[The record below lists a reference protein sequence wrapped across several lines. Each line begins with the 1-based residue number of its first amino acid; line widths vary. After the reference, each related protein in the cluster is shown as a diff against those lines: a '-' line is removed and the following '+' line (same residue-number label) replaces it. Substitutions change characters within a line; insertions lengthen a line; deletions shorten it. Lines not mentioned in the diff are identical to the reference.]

1 MFRLR
6 LSLAA
11 LAGVLAYASP
21 AAAQNVIDD
30 WQSVKVPPAPT
41 LKPVTVDP
49 KTTALLV
56 IDLTNQFCGPRY
68 TQCPG
73 MIPTVKKLVSEAR
86 AKGVM
91 VIYTSIPQVAKT
103 EVVKELAPA
112 ENEPFVQ
119 SFLDKFVN
127 SDLEKTL
134 KDKSI
139 TTIIMVGLAANGAVL
154 YTVSAAV
161 QKGFG
166 IVVPV
171 DAITAINPYAEQFS
185 LWQLGNA
192 PIISTKITLTKSD
205 MIKF

>member
-56 IDLTNQFCGPRY
+56 VDLTNQFCGPRY

-73 MIPTVKKLVSEAR
+73 MIPTVKKLVTEAR

>member
-21 AAAQNVIDD
+21 AAAQNVIND

>member
-1 MFRLR
+1 
-6 LSLAA
+6 
-11 LAGVLAYASP
+11 
-21 AAAQNVIDD
+21 
-30 WQSVKVPPAPT
+30 
-41 LKPVTVDP
+41 
-49 KTTALLV
+49 
-56 IDLTNQFCGPRY
+56 
-68 TQCPG
+68 

>member
-68 TQCPG
+68 THVPG
-73 MIPTVKKLVSEAR
+73 
-86 AKGVM
+86 
-91 VIYTSIPQVAKT
+91 
-103 EVVKELAPA
+103 
-112 ENEPFVQ
+112 
-119 SFLDKFVN
+119 
-127 SDLEKTL
+127 
-134 KDKSI
+134 
-139 TTIIMVGLAANGAVL
+139 
-154 YTVSAAV
+154 
-161 QKGFG
+161 
-166 IVVPV
+166 
-171 DAITAINPYAEQFS
+171 
-185 LWQLGNA
+185 
-192 PIISTKITLTKSD
+192 
-205 MIKF
+205 

>member
-56 IDLTNQFCGPRY
+56 LDLTNQFCGPRY